1 MSCSI
6 QIPAL
11 SMTSVTPPNVNQQT
25 IELAPSYN
33 IPIILILMA
42 IATLL
47 IQPWVSLPLALFG
60 LFLLLQT
67 VTIRLQFTATALDV
81 YRSDQRI
88 RSFPYSEWQNWKI
101 FWQPIPILFYFKEVN
116 SIHFLPIIFDPQT
129 LNVCLERFCNFDK
142 MEEMG

>member
-1 MSCSI
+1 MS
-6 QIPAL
+6 
-11 SMTSVTPPNVNQQT
+11 SVTPPSVNQQS
-25 IELAPSYN
+25 IELAPSYK
-33 IPIILILMA
+33 IPIILILIA

-67 VTIRLQFTATALDV
+67 VTIRLQFTPTALDV

-101 FWQPIPILFYFKEVN
+101 FWQPIPILFYFKEVK
-116 SIHFLPIIFDPQT
+116 SIHFLPIIFDPQA
-129 LNVCLERFCNFDK
+129 LNACLEQFCPLDRIELNRLK
-142 MEEMG
+142 